1 MLPCISSLMDDIV
14 PQAKQNIVCL
24 QFISF
29 NYLYLTNEA
38 INRPSCL
45 GLEFRSRKSFSTTV
59 NDTVRSTMIDD
70 GL

>member
-1 MLPCISSLMDDIV
+1 MLPCICSMMDDIV
-14 PQAKQNIVCL
+14 PQAKQNIVCE

>member
-1 MLPCISSLMDDIV
+1 MT
-14 PQAKQNIVCL
+14 QAKNTIVYV
-24 QFISF
+24 QFISV
-29 NYLYLTNEA
+29 NYIHLTNEA

-45 GLEFRSRKSFSTTV
+45 GFEFRSRKSFSTTV